1 MVIGTSSYV
10 RPLRGAMRPPEKPK
24 RPRRYAVSPYLH
36 SRFTDYHAHRI
47 MGIPYKQTK
56 PLEGLPE
63 VLADT
68 NTRLVIPILARYW
81 DEYGEMDSEKNFLS
95 AVRAVTAFLV
105 LRRAVTGGTARI
117 DSDFRK
123 VMSPS
128 GGSGTDALCLG
139 SINVQ
144 SDT

>member
-56 PLEGLPE
+56 PVPAVSPDNSL
-63 VLADT
+63 LAVSVS
-68 NTRLVIPILARYW
+68 LVVFRSSIQSPL
-81 DEYGEMDSEKNFLS
+81 GVV
-95 AVRAVTAFLV
+95 VR
-105 LRRAVTGGTARI
+105 
-117 DSDFRK
+117 
-123 VMSPS
+123 
-128 GGSGTDALCLG
+128 
-139 SINVQ
+139 
-144 SDT
+144 